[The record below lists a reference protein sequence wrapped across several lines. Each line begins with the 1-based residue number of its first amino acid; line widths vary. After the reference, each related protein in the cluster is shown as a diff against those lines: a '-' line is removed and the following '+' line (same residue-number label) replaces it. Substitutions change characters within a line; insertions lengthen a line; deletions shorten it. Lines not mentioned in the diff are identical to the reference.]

1 MCYPDPVCRC
11 CECQHKLCMMW
22 HPGHSHRDDPRLNQ
36 LLITRLFTG
45 LRGDAQPPAPTDAI
59 KHDDMA

>member
-1 MCYPDPVCRC
+1 
-11 CECQHKLCMMW
+11 MMW